1 MQSLDTMMDG
11 ALDQSASPLF
21 SLPPE
26 LRNDI
31 WRYLLIHTPSTPSSS
46 LNAIDRKEPHR
57 RSSPRFGPRH
67 PPHICANILR
77 TCKQANTEATP
88 ILYGENT
95 FNAHPSLLAT
105 LPSFLLSTL
114 PVRVT
119 LPPITHPRVARLIR
133 KFSLH
138 VRLDTDPRFTSV
150 QAEES
155 FNGVEELEIEVFQA
169 MYGSCDFSVLALF
182 EGVRGV
188 GRAVVRGSVGDGRY
202 AGWLAESMMCPP
214 GGERLLGFGEEGI
227 IGRAPGRDVWQ
238 DGNR

>member
-1 MQSLDTMMDG
+1 MMDG

-31 WRYLLIHTPSTPSSS
+31 WRYLLVHTSSSPSSR
-46 LNAIDRKEPHR
+46 LNAIDRKEPHH
-57 RSSPRFGPRH
+57 RSSPGPGPGPRH
-67 PPHICANILR
+67 PPPIYANILR
-77 TCKQANTEATP
+77 TCKQASTEATP

-138 VRLDTDPRFTSV
+138 VRLDTDPRFTSS

-169 MYGSCDFSVLALF
+169 MYGSCDFSVLRLF

-214 GGERLLGFGEEGI
+214 GCEKPLGFEEEGFG
-227 IGRAPGRDVWQ
+227 GRRERRDVWQ
-238 DGNR
+238 EGNR